1 MMKKTFK
8 ITTYGTA
15 TFEYFVEADT
25 EEEAEKQF
33 QEGWFDE
40 HNEGRPTDVHD
51 ETIESIVEDE

>member
-1 MMKKTFK
+1 MKKTFK

-25 EEEAEKQF
+25 EEEAEKLL
-33 QEGWFDE
+33 QEGWF
-40 HNEGRPTDVHD
+40 EGTEMMGGLADIHD